1 MSHTW
6 VIITGASGAGKDVL
20 TKGIRAHFPE
30 AGKVIT
36 STTRPPRPGEVD
48 GVAYHFFSTEEF
60 KRRLAL
66 GEFVEYMNVH
76 GCLYGTRHEDLA
88 NARSRHELVI
98 SIMDP
103 FGAYAIT
110 QQYPDVRTIFV
121 DAPKEE
127 LRRRLILRGDDADTI
142 KARMKTRH
150 SEIRLRHAFALYVQ
164 NIDLSETLAKII
176 SNINVWNAG
185 TKN

>member
-20 TKGIRAHFPE
+20 TKGIRAHFPD

-48 GVAYHFFSTEEF
+48 GIAYHFFSKEEF
-60 KRRLAL
+60 EQRLAL
-66 GEFVEYMNVH
+66 GEFIEHMNVH
-76 GCLYGTRHEDLA
+76 GCLYGTRHADLA
-88 NARSRHELVI
+88 LARASHELVI

-103 FGAYAIT
+103 FGAYAIAK
-110 QQYPDVRTIFV
+110 QYPDARTIFV

-127 LRRRLILRGDDADTI
+127 LRRRLILRGDNAETI
-142 KARMKTRH
+142 KARMKTRQ

-164 NIDLSETLAKII
+164 NIDLTDTLKKIVHHI
-176 SNINVWNAG
+176 AAWKAAN
-185 TKN
+185 T